1 MKEINIEE
9 FNKVTSQFSNP
20 FNATTTNPVTETPL
34 TNEILQEALNAIESF
49 KKKEDMQKL
58 LREFLEAIEKNN
70 IKEVLFFN
78 APYKEKD

>member
-1 MKEINIEE
+1 MNNKDFKFLVADNALNITATGIN
-9 FNKVTSQFSNP
+9 T
-20 FNATTTNPVTETPL
+20 TPL
-34 TNEILQEALNAIESF
+34 TEEILIEAMEKIERF
-49 KKKEDMQKL
+49 KKKENMQKL